1 LAFCAAADTVAA
13 GRAPG
18 AIANERGTVLSRLLR
33 VALTCAALLLGLG
46 AANAGASETCEGD
59 NLALRATPIASST
72 IGGFWPLSGVNNGR
86 ADTDWT
92 EGFWNDNT
100 NGVWPDWVGVEWSQP
115 TTIDR
120 IIVRVPLMLSG
131 YSTGAITLARSR
143 VQYYDDS
150 SSAWRDVVGRS
161 GQDNPILDWIAAELV
176 PDGREMRQF
185 DFTALTTTRI
195 RLLIEEGAT
204 SGWSWLDEIEA
215 YDTDAECEPPVEQCE
230 NIALDGAP
238 IASSEFGGAWPLVG
252 VNNGRRDSEWTYGFW
267 NDATRYV
274 FPDWVGVEWA
284 QPETIDRIVVRVP
297 LMRAG
302 WPVGEITLARS
313 RVQYWD
319 ATASAWRDV
328 VGRSGQD
335 NPILNWT
342 AAELVADGREMRQF
356 DFTALTTT
364 RIRLLIEEGATSGW
378 SWLDEIEAYDTDAEC
393 GERPAARN
401 LALPAN
407 GGEAVASS
415 VHSSGTYPVTG
426 VNNDI
431 VEDGPGGYWND
442 GTNGTWP
449 DWVGIEWDAPVTLDH
464 IVATIPIARPGF
476 PVGERTL
483 ERTRVQYYDDS
494 ASTWRDVVGR
504 SGQDNPILDWIGPLS
519 VPDGSESRRF
529 DLGTLTTSS
538 IRVLIEEGST
548 DGWSWL
554 AEIEAWGW
562 A

>member
-1 LAFCAAADTVAA
+1 LALCHSAVTVAA

-33 VALTCAALLLGLG
+33 VALTCAVLLLGLG
-46 AANAGASETCEGD
+46 ATNAAASEICEGD
-59 NLALRATPIASST
+59 NLALRATAIASSTVGGAWPTVGVNNGTRDSEWTYGFWNDGTNGVWPDWVGVEWSQPTTIDRIVVRVPLMKAGYPVGLITLARSRVQYYDDSASAWRDVAGRSGQDNPILNWTAPELVADGRETRQFDFTELTTTRIRLLIEEGATSGWSWLDEIEAYDVDQDCEPPVEQCENIALDATPIASST
-72 IGGFWPLSGVNNGR
+72 IGGQWPLTGVNNGR

-115 TTIDR
+115 RTIDR
-120 IIVRVPLMLSG
+120 IVVRVPLMLSG

-143 VQYYDDS
+143 VQYWDATASD
-150 SSAWRDVVGRS
+150 WRDVVGRS

-185 DFTALTTTRI
+185 DFPELTTTRI

-215 YDTDAECEPPVEQCE
+215 YDV
-230 NIALDGAP
+230 DG
-238 IASSEFGGAWPLVG
+238 
-252 VNNGRRDSEWTYGFW
+252 D
-267 NDATRYV
+267 
-274 FPDWVGVEWA
+274 
-284 QPETIDRIVVRVP
+284 
-297 LMRAG
+297 
-302 WPVGEITLARS
+302 
-313 RVQYWD
+313 
-319 ATASAWRDV
+319 
-328 VGRSGQD
+328 
-335 NPILNWT
+335 
-342 AAELVADGREMRQF
+342 
-356 DFTALTTT
+356 
-364 RIRLLIEEGATSGW
+364 
-378 SWLDEIEAYDTDAEC
+378 C
-393 GERPAARN
+393 ERPAARN

-407 GGEAVASS
+407 GGEANASS
-415 VHSSGTYPVTG
+415 VHSGTYPVTG
-426 VNNDI
+426 VNNGT
-431 VEDGPGGYWND
+431 VEDGPSGYWND
-442 GTNGTWP
+442 GTNGVWP

-483 ERTRVQYYDDS
+483 ERARVQYYDDS
-494 ASTWRDVVGR
+494 ASAWRDVVGR
-504 SGQDNPILDWIGPLS
+504 SGQDNPILDWIGPITT
-519 VPDGSESRRF
+519 PDGSESRRF
-529 DLGTLTTSS
+529 DVGALTTSS